1 MNSERDNKKNR
12 QRIFIILSVIVVL
25 LVIDLMLLVNR
36 PDLFRAAP
44 TDPSDIRYEILQRSK
59 QRKQQSITYDVFKP
73 AIDPYN
79 NLVDFFRPSSLR
91 SRYFSANALKTIGC
105 NLLPSNPRRVPLKW
119 LKNFGRECY

>member
-1 MNSERDNKKNR
+1 MNNGRDNKKNR
-12 QRIFIILSVIVVL
+12 QRIFIILAVIVVL

-44 TDPSDIRYEILQRSK
+44 SNPKDIRYEALQRSK
-59 QRKQQSITYDVFKP
+59 QQKSITYDVFKP

-91 SRYFSANALKTIGC
+91 SRYFSASALKIIGC
-105 NLLPSNPRRVPLKW
+105 NLLPSKPNRIPLKW
-119 LKNFGRECY
+119 LKNFGRGCY